1 MAIEKVIFELNISRP
16 AAKTMVDFCLRQ
28 KWICHDEV
36 GSIQASPFSVDA
48 FSEYVR
54 KMSEKTYSELE
65 DFYTLSMTIKTI
77 QEALKTRE
85 I

>member
-1 MAIEKVIFELNISRP
+1 
-16 AAKTMVDFCLRQ
+16 MVDFCLRQ
-28 KWICHDEV
+28 RWICHDEV
-36 GSIQASPFSVDA
+36 GNIQASPFSVDA
-48 FSEYVR
+48 FSKYVR